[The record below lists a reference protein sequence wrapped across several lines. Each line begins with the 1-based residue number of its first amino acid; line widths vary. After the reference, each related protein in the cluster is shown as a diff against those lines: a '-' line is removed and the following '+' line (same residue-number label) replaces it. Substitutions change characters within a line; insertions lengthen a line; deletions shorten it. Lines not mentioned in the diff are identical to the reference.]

1 MGRYY
6 SGDIEGKFW
15 FGVQSSTAADRFG
28 VQYTEP
34 NYVTYYFDRSNIPD
48 IKQEIN
54 VIIETLGDYKEKL
67 DEFFADGKPYNFEQL
82 AEYLEV
88 KPDKVM
94 DILIDYADLDL
105 GEKILKCVEENGECT
120 FDAEL

>member
-34 NYVTYYFDRSNIPD
+34 DYVQYCYSKEDLPKVEKEIDNILN
-48 IKQEIN
+48 ILGENKQ
-54 VIIETLGDYKEKL
+54 KL
-67 DEFFADGKPYNFEQL
+67 DDFFNSCFAYNENL
-82 AEYLEV
+82 LKEHGLLEIWETH
-88 KPDKVM
+88 KR
-94 DILIDYADLDL
+94 DYADLEL
-105 GEKILKCVEENGECT
+105 GIKIRDCLLEQDYCEFEC
-120 FDAEL
+120 EL

>member
-28 VQYTEP
+28 VESSEP
-34 NYVTYYFDRSNIPD
+34 GYVTYYFDSDNLQD
-48 IKQEIN
+48 IKDELERIKKN
-54 VIIETLGDYKEKL
+54 LGKYKELL
-67 DEFFADGKPYNFEQL
+67 DKFFEGKGGYTFEELQ
-82 AEYLEV
+82 EYLGVDE
-88 KPDKVM
+88 DKRNY
-94 DILIDYADLDL
+94 LLSEYADLGL
-105 GEKILKCVEENGECT
+105 GEKILKCVEENGDCT